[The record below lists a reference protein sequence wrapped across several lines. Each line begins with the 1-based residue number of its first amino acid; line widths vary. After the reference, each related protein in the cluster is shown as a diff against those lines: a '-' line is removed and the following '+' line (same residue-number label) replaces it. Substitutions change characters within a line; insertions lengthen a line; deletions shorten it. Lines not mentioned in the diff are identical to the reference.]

1 MRLVVTLRSRQA
13 VGPRAQI
20 SRIKMLD
27 VEVRELMQAFVL
39 SDYQVQEVYSR
50 FCAEIAKGLKRSTHV
65 QANTKCFPTYVQ
77 DLPTGDEMGK
87 YLALDLGGTNF
98 RVLLVSLKGHHD
110 ATVESQIYAVPKD
123 LMVGPGV
130 ELFDHIAECLARF
143 VEKHDMRNSHLPLG
157 FTFSF
162 PCEQIGLKE
171 AILVR
176 WTKGFGCPGV
186 EGEDVGRLLHEAIQR
201 RGDVE
206 IAVVAILND
215 TTGTLMSCAHRNA
228 DCRVGVIVGTGC
240 NACYVEDVANVD
252 LLHPDFKRTQRQVL
266 VNAEWGAFG
275 ESGQLD
281 FLRTE
286 YDREVDDTSINKSEQ
301 LFEKMTSGMYL
312 GRLVRLVLIR
322 AIQRKVLFKLSNRRE
337 HFATAMQKNEDVFE
351 TRYISEIESD
361 SFPEFPKTRSI
372 ITELFG
378 LEKAS
383 VEDCQKI
390 RYICECV
397 SKRAA
402 TLVAIGV
409 SGLINRISNR
419 RIVVGMDGS
428 VYRYHPKFDAYMRY
442 TMHKLVKSDKEF
454 DIMLSEDGSGRG
466 AALVAA
472 VASKTK

>member
-1 MRLVVTLRSRQA
+1 
-13 VGPRAQI
+13 
-20 SRIKMLD
+20 MLD
-27 VEVRELMQAFVL
+27 AEVRELMQPFVL

-50 FCAEIAKGLKRSTHV
+50 FCLEVARGLKRSTHP
-65 QANTKCFPTYVQ
+65 QANVKCFPTYVQ

-110 ATVESQIYAVPKD
+110 ATVNSQIYAVPKD

-130 ELFDHIAECLARF
+130 DLFDHIAGCLAKF
-143 VEKHDMRNSHLPLG
+143 VEKHDMKTAYLPLG

-162 PCEQIGLKE
+162 PCVQLGLKE
-171 AILVR
+171 GILVR
-176 WTKGFGCPGV
+176 WTKGFDCAGV
-186 EGEDVGRLLHEAIQR
+186 EGEDVGRMLHEAIQR
-201 RGDVE
+201 RGDAD

-240 NACYVEDVANVD
+240 NACYVEDVENVD
-252 LLHPDFKRTQRQVL
+252 LLRADFKKTKRSVI

-275 ESGQLD
+275 EGGQLD
-281 FLRTE
+281 FVRTE
-286 YDREVDDTSINKSEQ
+286 YDREVDEKSLNRSEQ
-301 LFEKMTSGMYL
+301 LFEKMTAGMYL
-312 GRLVRLVLIR
+312 GNLVRLVLLR
-322 AIQRKVLFKLSNRRE
+322 ALERKLIFKQSSRRPEFASVLQR
-337 HFATAMQKNEDVFE
+337 NEEVFE
-351 TRYISEIESD
+351 TRYISEIEDD
-361 SFPEFPKTRSI
+361 SFPEFASTRKI
-372 ITELFG
+372 VKNLFG

-383 VEDCQKI
+383 VEDCQTL

-397 SKRAA
+397 AKRAA

-409 SGLINRISNR
+409 SGLVNRTSNR
-419 RIVVGMDGS
+419 RVIVGMDGS
-428 VYRYHPKFDAYMRY
+428 VYRYHPKFDAYMRQ
-442 TMHKLVKSDKEF
+442 TLQKLVKADKEW